1 MRCGSLKAGEAIS
14 MMACEMAYVKN
25 TTAIT
30 LPFILGGVMVYAISY
45 ELTDIMMPPSGWSQ
59 KGITV
64 NQADCAFISDVHE
77 PCESFIDKLLLM

>member
-30 LPFILGGVMVYAISY
+30 LPFILGGVIVYAISY
-45 ELTDIMMPPSGWSQ
+45 ELTNTMMPPRGCNQYGMTTS
-59 KGITV
+59 
-64 NQADCAFISDVHE
+64 QADCGIVSMVDKCGRFLVRQL
-77 PCESFIDKLLLM
+77 CEM